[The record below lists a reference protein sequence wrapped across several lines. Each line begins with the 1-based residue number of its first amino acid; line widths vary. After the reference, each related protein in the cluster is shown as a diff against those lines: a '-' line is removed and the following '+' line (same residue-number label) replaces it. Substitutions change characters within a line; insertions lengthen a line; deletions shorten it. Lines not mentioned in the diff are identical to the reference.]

1 MINKYTS
8 ADNYRAL
15 TTRIVKLL
23 KAGHYNTEIYWHLV
37 GKRDSYLN
45 RTLTEGVGY

>member
-15 TTRIVKLL
+15 TTRIVKIIR
-23 KAGHYNTEIYWHLV
+23 AGHYGTEVYWYLV
-37 GKRDSYLN
+37 DKREAYLT
-45 RTLTEGVGY
+45 RTLTEGVG